1 MEAMIQ
7 DMDSAASEFVT
18 GFMNKRT
25 TGNGTLPDIETRI
38 QRAASNYEQTVQRAL
53 PAQSE
58 QNGIQDAV
66 RNYLDT
72 YGWAALGAWYQT
84 FATANQRLTEVASRA
99 PATSGMSS
107 LGEIGSG
114 DLFQCGNER
123 IQNSIA
129 ELSYSPALGTTIS
142 NDEQTA
148 VDGNDPNSYFMKT
161 VGGPMQRLT
170 KLLSNFIYGTGL

>member
-1 MEAMIQ
+1 
-7 DMDSAASEFVT
+7 
-18 GFMNKRT
+18 MNKRT

-38 QRAASNYEQTVQRAL
+38 QRAANNYEQTVQRAL

-72 YGWAALGAWYQT
+72 YGWASLGAWYQT

-114 DLFQCGNER
+114 ELFSAVMSAYRTQL
-123 IQNSIA
+123 QNS
-129 ELSYSPALGTTIS
+129 SYSPALGTTI
-142 NDEQTA
+142 
-148 VDGNDPNSYFMKT
+148 
-161 VGGPMQRLT
+161 
-170 KLLSNFIYGTGL
+170 